1 MSIEWDFLFMKEILG
16 SRFHGARA
24 IVMGPFKCIQETCEI
39 GDRNTLNKVL

>member
-1 MSIEWDFLFMKEILG
+1 MKEILG

-24 IVMGPFKCIQETCEI
+24 IVMGPFKCIRETREI